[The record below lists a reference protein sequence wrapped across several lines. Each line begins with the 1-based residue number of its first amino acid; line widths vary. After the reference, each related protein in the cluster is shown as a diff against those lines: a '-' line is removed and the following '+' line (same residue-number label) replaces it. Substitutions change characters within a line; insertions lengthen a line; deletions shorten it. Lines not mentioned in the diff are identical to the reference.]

1 MTAPLIS
8 IVIPVFNGLRFLP
21 EAVHS
26 VLNQTHEQIELVL
39 VDGGSKDGSREWI
52 TTFAAEH
59 PCTTDFLPSGT
70 PAARTWTRAS
80 ELATGEYLT
89 LLCQDDVLYPHAM
102 ASQLAS
108 LTNVPEAAM
117 VSARRNII
125 DGTGKIVASSRGG
138 QGVTA
143 GIHPG
148 QELLRT
154 AYTKATNIFGEPL
167 AVLFRR
173 AALTEHLPWND
184 SNPFMLDM
192 EMYAR
197 VLSKATAVVN
207 PDTIG
212 AFRVS
217 TSSWST
223 SLAASQTQQFAHW
236 QEVTAQHLIPQP
248 SSKERSAASR
258 NRKIQAALRRA
269 AYAWLRLRSRM

>member
-1 MTAPLIS
+1 MTAPLVS
-8 IVIPVFNGLRFLP
+8 IVIPVFNGRRFLP
-21 EAVHS
+21 QTVES
-26 VLNQTHEQIELVL
+26 VLAQTHERIELVL
-39 VDGGSKDGSREWI
+39 VDGGSQDGSREWI

-59 PCTTDFLPSGT
+59 RCTTDFLPSGT

-80 ELATGEYLT
+80 ELATGDYVT
-89 LLCQDDVLYPHAM
+89 LLCHDDVLYPDAIT
-102 ASQLAS
+102 SQLTA
-108 LTNVPEAAM
+108 LTRMPDAAM

-125 DGTGKIVASSRGG
+125 DGTGKIVARSRGG
-138 QGVTA
+138 QGVA
-143 GIHPG
+143 PGIHPG

-173 AALTEHLPWND
+173 AVLTEHLPWND
-184 SNPFMLDM
+184 SYPFRLDM

-197 VLSKATAVVN
+197 VLRNTSGVIN
-207 PDTIG
+207 PDTVG

-236 QEVTAQHLIPQP
+236 QDVTARHLIPQP
-248 SSKERSAASR
+248 STKERFAATR